1 MRFDPE
7 YVSQVLN
14 ENFEDAKALFL
25 SPLISIH
32 YAHLVMLASRGI
44 VEAAHARAIRDA
56 LDSISVTA
64 IRETPYDE
72 SCEDLFSHVERIL
85 VEACGE
91 DVAGRLHTARSRND
105 IDMTMYR
112 LRQREFILRVI
123 DAGVDLREV
132 LIAHAGKHRETLFA
146 AHTHTQPAQPTTLAH
161 YLLGVI
167 EQLERDVFRLR
178 AAYASTNRCPLG
190 SCAITGTGFPIDR
203 ELTSDLLGFDGRT
216 GNTYGSIATVDY
228 LLESASA
235 TAVLTTGLGRFVQ
248 DLLLW
253 CTVEFG
259 YLRLREGFVQSSTIM
274 PQKRNP
280 VALEHARAIGSKALG
295 QVSAIMM
302 SVHNTP
308 FGDIVD
314 TEDDLQPLVAGMFRD
329 AARAV
334 TLVAAAIR
342 GAEFDV
348 ARMEARAADGGTT
361 LTELADSLVRKHGV
375 PFRTAHAIA
384 GRLSGSCRLNDPA
397 AVAAMLRDITRDA
410 LGAPLELTAA
420 ELSQIMSPRHFVN
433 VRRTLGGP
441 SPIETSRA
449 LEQAGAAL
457 DADRAWLTRAR
468 AAATAAEERLRTRSL
483 GL

>member
-1 MRFDPE
+1 
-7 YVSQVLN
+7 
-14 ENFEDAKALFL
+14 
-25 SPLISIH
+25 
-32 YAHLVMLASRGI
+32 
-44 VEAAHARAIRDA
+44 
-56 LDSISVTA
+56 
-64 IRETPYDE
+64 
-72 SCEDLFSHVERIL
+72 
-85 VEACGE
+85 
-91 DVAGRLHTARSRND
+91 
-105 IDMTMYR
+105 MTMYR
-112 LRQREFILRVI
+112 MRQREFILRA
-123 DAGVDLREV
+123 DRCRRGPARGARSRTL
-132 LIAHAGKHRETLFA
+132 AKHRETLFA

-203 ELTSDLLGFDGRT
+203 ELTSDLLGFDGPT

-259 YLRLREGFVQSSTIM
+259 YLRLGDGFVQSSSIM

-314 TEDDLQPLVAGMFRD
+314 TEDDLQPLVAGCSAMR
-329 AARAV
+329 R
-334 TLVAAAIR
+334 
-342 GAEFDV
+342 
-348 ARMEARAADGGTT
+348 
-361 LTELADSLVRKHGV
+361 VR
-375 PFRTAHAIA
+375 
-384 GRLSGSCRLNDPA
+384 
-397 AVAAMLRDITRDA
+397 
-410 LGAPLELTAA
+410 
-420 ELSQIMSPRHFVN
+420 
-433 VRRTLGGP
+433 
-441 SPIETSRA
+441 
-449 LEQAGAAL
+449 
-457 DADRAWLTRAR
+457 
-468 AAATAAEERLRTRSL
+468 
-483 GL
+483 

>member
-1 MRFDPE
+1 MRFAPE
-7 YVSQVLN
+7 YVSSVLN
-14 ENFEDAKALFL
+14 ENFEDAKKLFL
-25 SPLISIH
+25 APLMSIH
-32 YAHLVMLASRGI
+32 YAHLVMLADRGI
-44 VEAAHARAIRDA
+44 VSPHDAGVLRRA
-56 LDSISVTA
+56 LDSVSQPAVRCA
-64 IRETPYDE
+64 SYDPN
-72 SCEDLFSHVERIL
+72 CEDLFFFVERL
-85 VEACGE
+85 LAQACGE
-91 DVAGRLHTARSRND
+91 DIAGRLHTARSRND

-203 ELTSDLLGFDGRT
+203 ELTSDLLGFDGPT

-259 YLRLREGFVQSSTIM
+259 YLRLGEGFVQSSTIM

-334 TLVAAAIR
+334 TLVAAAMR
-342 GAEFDV
+342 DAEFDI

-361 LTELADSLVRKHGV
+361 LTELADSLVREHGV

-420 ELSQIMSPRHFVN
+420 ELSQILSPRHFVE

-468 AAATAAEERLRTRSL
+468 AAAAAAEERLRARSL

>member
-1 MRFDPE
+1 MRFDPQ

-25 SPLISIH
+25 SPLMAIH
-32 YAHLVMLASRGI
+32 YAHLVMLADRSI
-44 VEAAHARAIRDA
+44 IDPAAAHSLREA
-56 LDSISVTA
+56 LDSISETS
-64 IRETPYDE
+64 IRKTPYDGI
-72 SCEDLFSHVERIL
+72 CEDLFSHVERLL

-112 LRQREFILRVI
+112 LRQREFIIRLI
-123 DAGVDLREV
+123 DASVDLRGV
-132 LIAHAGKHRETLFA
+132 LIELARTHTHTLFA

-167 EQLERDVFRLR
+167 EQLERDVDRLR
-178 AAYASTNRCPLG
+178 AAHASTNRCPLG

-203 ELTSDLLGFDGRT
+203 RLTSALLGFDGPT

-235 TAVLTTGLGRFVQ
+235 AAVLTAGLGRFVQ

-259 YLRLREGFVQSSTIM
+259 YLRLAEGFVQASTIM

-295 QVSAIMM
+295 QVTAIML

-314 TEDDLQPLVAGMFRD
+314 TEDDLQPLVAAMFRD

-334 TLVAAAIR
+334 TLVAASLR

-348 ARMEARAADGGTT
+348 ARMEARAGEGGTT
-361 LTELADSLVRKHGV
+361 LTELADHLAREHGV

-384 GRLSGSCRLNDPA
+384 GQLSGSCAGGDPA
-397 AVAAMLRDITRDA
+397 LLAAQLQESSRQA
-410 LGAPLELTAA
+410 LGKPLSITAA
-420 ELSQIMSPRHFVN
+420 QLAEILSPRHFVE
-433 VRRTLGGP
+433 VRRTPGGP
-441 SPIETSRA
+441 APVETSRA
-449 LEQAGAAL
+449 L
-457 DADRAWLTRAR
+457 DRAMALLDDQQGWLARTR
-468 AAATAAEERLRTRSL
+468 AAAAAAEQTLRARSL
-483 GL
+483 SL